1 MGKIPWRISHETT
14 AVYNILCKGRREGC
28 ETDQPEEFK
37 EVADETLTKLLGIAT
52 MVVQMYAIRREGEHK
67 VLHFWCAHRKEIALC
82 THCGSLSTKV
92 HQEEH
97 RCIRHLDVWGK
108 KTFLHFLSRRFRC
121 EDCGRTFTE
130 ELPFVDS
137 HRRQSRA
144 FEMHV
149 YQACL
154 EGPARPLLCVRV

>member
-1 MGKIPWRISHETT
+1 VKRISQH
-14 AVYNILCKGRREGC
+14 
-28 ETDQPEEFK
+28 EFK
-37 EVADETLTKLLGIAT
+37 EVADEALTKLLGLPT
-52 MVVQMYAIRREGEHK
+52 MAVKMYAIRREGENE
-67 VLHFWCAHRKEIALC
+67 VLHLWCTHREEIALC
-82 THCGSLSTKV
+82 IHCGSLLTKV

-108 KTFLHFLSRRFRC
+108 KTFLHFMSRRFKC
-121 EDCGRTFTE
+121 KDCGHTFAE

-137 HRRQSRA
+137 HRRQSMA

-154 EGPARPLLCVRV
+154 DGTCKATAVREGLSQSTVKDIWLIPD